1 VTGLSLGTIWGV
13 ILAMGVLTFL
23 IRLSFIAL
31 SGRLEPPPA
40 AQRALRFLPA
50 AIFAALVFPALFY
63 PAGTLQVG
71 LGNDRLVAGLLA
83 LLVAWRSK
91 NILATLLGGMGALW
105 LLQLV

>member
-1 VTGLSLGTIWGV
+1 VTEFSTGTLWAI

-40 AQRALRFLPA
+40 VQRALRFLPA

-83 LLVAWRSK
+83 LVVAWRARS
-91 NILATLLGGMGALW
+91 ILLTLLVGMGALW